1 MLVTQ
6 RRLDRRGAEFIFLEG
21 EERIFLALVA
31 RQKGFVA
38 DRGEIARAILHAARA
53 APAAAVV
60 LGEFGAELDALV
72 EEGRAGHAIV
82 IFSVGIIALGAAQ
95 PELAEA
101 AVRSEERRV
110 GKECVS
116 TCRSRWSQYH

>member
-72 EEGRAGHAIV
+72 EEGRAGH
-82 IFSVGIIALGAAQ
+82 
-95 PELAEA
+95 
-101 AVRSEERRV
+101 RSEERRV

-116 TCRSRWSQYH
+116 TCRSRWWPDDSKQNNKQIKTRRVIL

>member
-60 LGEFGAELDALV
+60 LGEFGAEIEARV
-72 EEGRAGHAIV
+72 EEGGTGQPTVYLRGGLIDIRDAT
-82 IFSVGIIALGAAQ
+82 
-95 PELAEA
+95 PELAVETVA
-101 AVRSEERRV
+101 NVAYGGGYERGREGYREDTLV
-110 GKECVS
+110 
-116 TCRSRWSQYH
+116 